1 MLRLQNIHK
10 SFGDTV
16 VLQQCEL
23 TLNRGEV
30 LALLGPSGCGK
41 STLLR
46 IIAGLESPT
55 IPDTHQEES
64 TELAK
69 EAQAAIVL
77 DDDDITHWPPY
88 RRAVNMMFQSYA
100 LFPHFNVHGNIA
112 FGLRYGVKGEGRLSR
127 VEQHNVCK
135 KPWPW

>member
-23 TLNRGEV
+23 TLNQGEV

-55 IPDTHQEES
+55 IPNTHPAPS
-64 TELAK
+64 KALAK
-69 EAQAAIVL
+69 AEAAPPAVVL
-77 DDDDITHWPPY
+77 DDEDITHWPPY

-100 LFPHFNVHGNIA
+100 LFPHLSVHDNIA
-112 FGLRYGVKGEGRLSR
+112 FGLR
-127 VEQHNVCK
+127 
-135 KPWPW
+135 